1 MNIPTFEILN
11 ELFVNDIKML
21 QADLKKNNINIMEKV
36 AEKLSDKTNIIENF
50 DAVSKF
56 VETIKDNKDLKP
68 EEMIRVQGV
77 ILYLRNYVNINNIL
91 VEKFQKEPNQ
101 IINNV
106 ILMLYTKRY
115 SELLPLLEKKD
126 YADPL
131 TDDLISKVKKLLTQ
145 KEANKC
151 RDIETTIMPVLS
163 ELMNKM
169 IVQKKMNPQDDFE
182 FATFAI
188 GVRIVNL
195 FLNKVFKI
203 IDPTIQNQIQNDKNK
218 EVILTKEQE
227 ETKEHEDAN
236 YLKDISN

>member
-56 VETIKDNKDLKP
+56 VDSIKDNKELKP

-115 SELLPLLEKKD
+115 NELLPLLEKKD

-131 TDDLISKVKKLLTQ
+131 TDDLISKVKKLLEQ

-195 FLNKVFKI
+195 FLNQVFKI
-203 IDPTIQNQIQNDKNK
+203 IDPTIQNTIQNDKNK

-227 ETKEHEDAN
+227 KTKERQDAD
-236 YLKDISN
+236 YLKDINN